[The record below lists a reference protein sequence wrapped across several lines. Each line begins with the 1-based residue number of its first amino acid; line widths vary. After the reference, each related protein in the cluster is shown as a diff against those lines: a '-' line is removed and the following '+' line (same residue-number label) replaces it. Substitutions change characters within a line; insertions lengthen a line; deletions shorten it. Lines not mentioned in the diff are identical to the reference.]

1 MQQSLRKIIFANLQT
16 ANSLLTMKTEGKM
29 EESQTKPLF
38 TNCVDSVALLG
49 HLHNGL
55 STLRRSKI
63 RPFLKEE
70 YSTPCS
76 NVEGSSPIL
85 FGDDL
90 PKKLRDQSRSPSL
103 RSLGRNR
110 QLWDNPFEGGI

>member
-1 MQQSLRKIIFANLQT
+1 LTLANMQQSLIFANLQT

-85 FGDDL
+85 FGDIGFA
-90 PKKLRDQSRSPSL
+90 KEAARSISFPEPAI
-103 RSLGRNR
+103 LGKEPTA
-110 QLWDNPFEGGI
+110 LG